1 MAIRVPMA
9 GWVGNGNEWAT
20 TIKWWLGLAMHWE
33 LARTGAV
40 NEPSYSELLGLG
52 STNTRV
58 PNRAES
64 EHINTRELL
73 GLGPSDSFER
83 EFCQGPKASPSNIP
97 SLGIGRSSL
106 PLQDKAGNCKSIPL
120 PSIHTSTMASAV
132 TMTVLQPPRL
142 LTALRGPS
150 TPSVS
155 SLTTSTSCS
164 SSRVFRIRASLSMP
178 QPPAAA
184 LFQPSVSMTSFFS
197 GLSLAL
203 NLTDTGTGSKRG
215 DCLVVKA
222 GRAALCLTKRSR
234 SRKSL
239 ARTHGFRRRMRTTG
253 GRAILKRRRAKGRWI
268 LCTKTHHNRGK

>member
-1 MAIRVPMA
+1 MA
-9 GWVGNGNEWAT
+9 N
-20 TIKWWLGLAMHWE
+20 
-33 LARTGAV
+33 
-40 NEPSYSELLGLG
+40 
-52 STNTRV
+52 
-58 PNRAES
+58 
-64 EHINTRELL
+64 
-73 GLGPSDSFER
+73 
-83 EFCQGPKASPSNIP
+83 
-97 SLGIGRSSL
+97 
-106 PLQDKAGNCKSIPL
+106 
-120 PSIHTSTMASAV
+120 AV

-142 LTALRGPS
+142 LTASISGGNLRGPS

-155 SLTTSTSCS
+155 SLTMSTSCS

-178 QPPAAA
+178 QPTAASVAPAAA

-215 DCLVVKA
+215 DRLVVKA

-239 ARTHGFRRRMRTTG
+239 ARTHGFRRRMRTTS
-253 GRAILKRRRAKGRWI
+253 GRAILKRRRAKGRWV